1 MVKSKNNR
9 MSNPSK
15 KKLPLPACD
24 ARCRPTQRDDRIVF
38 RQRDD
43 DPFFAF
49 VAVEASIYL
58 SIYLDR
64 TSKEERERDLSKKKK
79 KNGRKTSKK
88 LRKKLERRRR
98 RRRRERRTAASQGGG
113 GRAQKK
119 RETRKE
125 RHRASRRFSSRAP
138 PLPRE
143 AFRARF
149 GAETREKERER
160 ERERERESVCRLEQ
174 KNDKK

>member
-43 DPFFAF
+43 DSFFAF
-49 VAVEASIYL
+49 VAVEPSL
-58 SIYLDR
+58 SLSTEREKKSAREIFPRRRKR
-64 TSKEERERDLSKKKK
+64 TGEKHRKNYGKNWKEEEEEGDARE
-79 KNGRKTSKK
+79 
-88 LRKKLERRRR
+88 ERRPRR
-98 RRRRERRTAASQGGG
+98 GGEVEHRKRERR
-113 GRAQKK
+113 GRRDIA
-119 RETRKE
+119 RRVVF
-125 RHRASRRFSSRAP
+125 RRALP